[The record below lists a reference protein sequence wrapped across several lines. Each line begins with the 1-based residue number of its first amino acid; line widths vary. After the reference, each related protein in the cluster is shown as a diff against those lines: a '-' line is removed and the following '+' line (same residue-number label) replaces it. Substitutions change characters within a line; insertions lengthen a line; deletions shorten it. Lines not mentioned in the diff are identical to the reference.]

1 MNFTALNGPKYKA
14 KGLDKILDRYFD
26 SDPLL
31 DAALTSIVIPAF
43 DTKLQQPVFF
53 SSWRASV
60 DPLQNAPI
68 KIVCRATTAAPTYL
82 PPVQFTVKDPNSDAT
97 REYNMIDGGVAV
109 NNPVLSSL
117 SLTFKRLMNNG

>member
-53 SSWRASV
+53 SSWRVSV
-60 DPLQNAPI
+60 TMSSHFCGQLFHF
-68 KIVCRATTAAPTYL
+68 TLL
-82 PPVQFTVKDPNSDAT
+82 PVHLLKLCSHRKADT
-97 REYNMIDGGVAV
+97 GVLGPS
-109 NNPVLSSL
+109 NNCKQLGIALISVLPFENHSNRSKL
-117 SLTFKRLMNNG
+117 C